1 MSEARKKAINL
12 LITAKTM
19 NWRVDVDGGILKITK
34 HFAPGDND
42 AFVDC
47 DMEYDEIL
55 GLLPSTSAGSVW
67 GTDGGGIGA
76 ISAINSG
83 TFRMNKSGGSKRVL
97 SEIKKNVSDYFL
109 QWG

>member
-1 MSEARKKAINL
+1 MSEARERAIKL
-12 LITAKTM
+12 LETARAW
-19 NWRVDVDGGILKITK
+19 NWRVDLDGPVLKITK

-55 GLLPSTSAGSVW
+55 SWLPSTSAGSVW
-67 GTDGGGIGA
+67 GTDGGGVGA

-83 TFRMNKSGGSKRVL
+83 TFQMKKSGGSKRVL
-97 SEIKKNVSDYFL
+97 KEIEKNISKYFL